1 MLLTQISTFVENT
14 PGRFAIITDLL
25 ENANIDIRAL
35 SVAET
40 TDFGLLRMIV
50 SDADRA
56 EQLLRGAGIDV
67 SKTEVIGVGISD
79 RPGGLAMALTTL
91 KKAHIS
97 VEYMYSFVSRVN
109 GMAFII
115 LRVADNDAALKA
127 LQEGGHLILTEDYLK

>member
-67 SKTEVIGVGISD
+67 YRKPRLSASGSATA
-79 RPGGLAMALTTL
+79 R
-91 KKAHIS
+91 
-97 VEYMYSFVSRVN
+97 
-109 GMAFII
+109 
-115 LRVADNDAALKA
+115 AAWRWR
-127 LQEGGHLILTEDYLK
+127 